1 MATRESSTSDYRQTE
16 GVPGTLST
24 AVYEHLRKLCLREFP
39 CGIGSWNKSRFLPRK
54 CRTWRELIPK
64 EEEIMVPEEE
74 TVEALL
80 GLVRSNHSPWA
91 MLKDSSAEDRF
102 LRELA
107 IQNPLMIKDTFF
119 YSYFRCLRV
128 VDKGVSLVDK
138 ELLKF
143 LKLEE
148 LVLSANKIEEID
160 ANNLPPTLKVL
171 ELYGNLITSMECL
184 CSAPPPRLQ
193 HLGLGHNKL
202 LGPLESLYV
211 TSNNWPQLVSLDL
224 GFNNLTDLQSMIL
237 SLSTL
242 KHLRLL
248 VLQGN
253 PLALVPYY
261 RGFTVDSL
269 AGLCV
274 LDDITV
280 SPSEKHQF
288 RGLNMHGDLLAREA
302 QFVVTIGNVR
312 GVVDSSIL
320 DPEPGPDGPFISYS
334 YYVTYDFVEDENLEG
349 HASRMEEIHSE
360 SVLDEIDKRFS
371 GTDEEDQQDG
381 LLDLPEIQNQ
391 GRHRHKSRPRLHLDS
406 TESKELSEVL
416 AKEMNQM
423 AEDSAESGLTDID
436 ESETSISIHSA
447 PLPQSIDS
455 SEELAKLRPRIDVR
469 LCPSPGTVLFNT
481 VHKPWSDV
489 IPCTY
494 EMKHTLKELI
504 RVKAFLLAGTTVSIV
519 EEKILSWPV
528 VPTPVESPLPA
539 KKGKEDKKKK
549 EEAPKGK
556 DVKKKKEPPR
566 ELRQDPPVLSVLGSG
581 LVYLEPLLAGEPVV
595 STVCDF
601 GVVRTLETDKLTH
614 ARDSKKV
621 KKAPKKDKSKT
632 TAPTMDSGY
641 QPEPLSVEVQ
651 IQLHQYRSVEEA
663 FLSLID
669 KQGE

>member
-1 MATRESSTSDYRQTE
+1 METSESSTSDYRQTE
-16 GVPGTLST
+16 GEGVPGTLST
-24 AVYEHLRKLCLREFP
+24 AVCEHLRKLCLREFP
-39 CGIGSWNKSRFLPRK
+39 CGIGSWNKSRFLPQK
-54 CRTWRELIPK
+54 CRVWRELVPK
-64 EEEIMVPEEE
+64 EEETLVPEEE

-91 MLKDSSAEDRF
+91 MLKDASAEDRF

-119 YSYFRCLRV
+119 YSYFRSLRV
-128 VDKGVSLVDK
+128 VNKGVSLVDK
-138 ELLKF
+138 DLLKF

-171 ELYGNLITSMECL
+171 ELYGNLIASMECL

-211 TSNNWPQLVSLDL
+211 TSHNWPQLVSLDL

-237 SLSTL
+237 GLSTL
-242 KHLRLL
+242 RHLRLL

-253 PLALVPYY
+253 PLSLVPYY
-261 RGFTVDSL
+261 RGYTIDSL
-269 AGLCV
+269 AHLCV

-280 SPSEKHQF
+280 SPNEKHQF
-288 RGLNMHGDLLAREA
+288 RGLNIHGDLLAREA

-312 GVVDSSIL
+312 GVLDSSIL

-334 YYVTYDFVEDENLEG
+334 YYVTYDFVEDEDLERNVSG
-349 HASRMEEIHSE
+349 LVEATHHD
-360 SVLDEIDKRFS
+360 SVLDEIDKHFS
-371 GTDEEDQQDG
+371 GTDEEDQQEDP
-381 LLDLPEIQNQ
+381 LE
-391 GRHRHKSRPRLHLDS
+391 GRHRHRGHQRFHPGS
-406 TESKELSEVL
+406 TEEMSKELSEFI
-416 AKEMNQM
+416 AKEMSQM
-423 AEDSAESGLTDID
+423 AEGSVESGITEVD

-455 SEELAKLRPRIDVR
+455 SEELAKLRPKIDIQ

-539 KKGKEDKKKK
+539 KKGKGNNKKK
-549 EEAPKGK
+549 EPAKNK
-556 DVKKKKEPPR
+556 VHKKKKEPPR
-566 ELRQDPPVLSVLGSG
+566 ELRQDPPVLTVLGSG
-581 LVYLEPLLAGEPVV
+581 LVYLEPLLAGEAVV
-595 STVCDF
+595 STVCNF
-601 GVVRTLETDKLTH
+601 GVVRTLETDRLTH

-621 KKAPKKDKSKT
+621 KKSLKKDRSKT
-632 TAPTMDSGY
+632 APPTMESGY

-669 KQGE
+669 

>member
-1 MATRESSTSDYRQTE
+1 METSESSTSDYRQTE
-16 GVPGTLST
+16 GEGVPGTLST
-24 AVYEHLRKLCLREFP
+24 AVCEHLRKLCLREFP
-39 CGIGSWNKSRFLPRK
+39 CGIGSWNKSRFLPQK
-54 CRTWRELIPK
+54 CRVWRELVPK
-64 EEEIMVPEEE
+64 EEETLVPEEE

-91 MLKDSSAEDRF
+91 MLKDASAEDRF

-119 YSYFRCLRV
+119 YSYFRSLRV
-128 VDKGVSLVDK
+128 VNKGVSLVDK
-138 ELLKF
+138 DLLKF

-171 ELYGNLITSMECL
+171 ELYGNLIASMECL

-211 TSNNWPQLVSLDL
+211 TSHNWPQLVSLDL
-224 GFNNLTDLQSMIL
+224 GFNNLTDLQNMIL
-237 SLSTL
+237 GLSTL
-242 KHLRLL
+242 RHLRLL

-253 PLALVPYY
+253 PLSLVPYY
-261 RGFTVDSL
+261 RGFTIDSL
-269 AGLCV
+269 AHLCV

-280 SPSEKHQF
+280 SPNEKHQF
-288 RGLNMHGDLLAREA
+288 RGLNIHGDLLAREA

-312 GVVDSSIL
+312 GVLDSSIL

-334 YYVTYDFVEDENLEG
+334 YYVTYDFVEDED
-349 HASRMEEIHSE
+349 MERNVSGLVEATHHD
-360 SVLDEIDKRFS
+360 SVLDEIDKHFS
-371 GTDEEDQQDG
+371 GTDEEDQQEDP
-381 LLDLPEIQNQ
+381 LD
-391 GRHRHKSRPRLHLDS
+391 GRHRHRGRQRFHPGS
-406 TESKELSEVL
+406 TEEMSKELSEFI
-416 AKEMNQM
+416 AKEMSQM
-423 AEDSAESGLTDID
+423 AEGSVESGITEVDW
-436 ESETSISIHSA
+436 SETSISIHSA

-455 SEELAKLRPRIDVR
+455 SEELAKLRPKIDIQ

-539 KKGKEDKKKK
+539 KKGKDNNKKK
-549 EEAPKGK
+549 EPAK
-556 DVKKKKEPPR
+556 DKVHKKKKEPPR
-566 ELRQDPPVLSVLGSG
+566 ELRQDPPVLTVLGSG
-581 LVYLEPLLAGEPVV
+581 LVYLEPLLAGEAVV
-595 STVCDF
+595 STVCNF
-601 GVVRTLETDKLTH
+601 GVVRTLETDRLTH
-614 ARDSKKV
+614 ARDSKKIGR
-621 KKAPKKDKSKT
+621 KRCLQPWKAGTSQSHCRWRSRSSCT
-632 TAPTMDSGY
+632 STARWRK
-641 QPEPLSVEVQ
+641 
-651 IQLHQYRSVEEA
+651 H
-663 FLSLID
+663 SLA
-669 KQGE
+669 

>member
-1 MATRESSTSDYRQTE
+1 METSESSTSDYRQTE
-16 GVPGTLST
+16 GRGVPGTLST
-24 AVYEHLRKLCLREFP
+24 AVCEHLRKLCLHEFP
-39 CGIGSWNKSRFLPRK
+39 CGIGSWNKSRFLPQK
-54 CRTWRELIPK
+54 CQAWRELIPK
-64 EEEIMVPEEE
+64 KEETLVPEEE

-91 MLKDSSAEDRF
+91 MLKDASAEDRF

-119 YSYFRCLRV
+119 YSYFRSLRV
-128 VDKGVSLVDK
+128 VNKGVTLVDK
-138 ELLKF
+138 DLLKF

-160 ANNLPPTLKVL
+160 ANNLPRTLKVL
-171 ELYGNLITSMECL
+171 ELYGNLITSLECL

-211 TSNNWPQLVSLDL
+211 TSHNWPQLVSLDL

-237 SLSTL
+237 GLSTL
-242 KHLRLL
+242 RQLRLL
-248 VLQGN
+248 ILQGN
-253 PLALVPYY
+253 PLSLVPYY
-261 RGFTVDSL
+261 RGFTIDSL
-269 AGLCV
+269 AHLCV

-280 SPSEKHQF
+280 SPNEKHQF
-288 RGLNMHGDLLAREA
+288 RGLNIQGDLLAREA

-312 GVVDSSIL
+312 GVLDSSIL

-334 YYVTYDFVEDENLEG
+334 YYVTYDFVEDEDQERNISELEETT
-349 HASRMEEIHSE
+349 HRD
-360 SVLDEIDKRFS
+360 SVLDEMDKRFS
-371 GTDEEDQQDG
+371 GTEEEDQQED
-381 LLDLPEIQNQ
+381 PFEQ
-391 GRHRHKSRPRLHLDS
+391 GRHRHRGRQRRHPGS
-406 TESKELSEVL
+406 TEEMSKELSEYL
-416 AKEMNQM
+416 AKEMSQM
-423 AEDSAESGLTDID
+423 AEDSGESGITEMD

-455 SEELAKLRPRIDVR
+455 SEELSKLRPRIDVR

-494 EMKHTLKELI
+494 EMRHTLKELI
-504 RVKAFLLAGTTVSIV
+504 RVKAFLLAGTT
-519 EEKILSWPV
+519 ILSWPV

-539 KKGKEDKKKK
+539 KKGKGDNKKK
-549 EEAPKGK
+549 EEPAK
-556 DVKKKKEPPR
+556 DKVHKKKKEPPR
-566 ELRQDPPVLSVLGSG
+566 ELRQDPPVLTVLGSG

-595 STVCDF
+595 STVCNF
-601 GVVRTLETDKLTH
+601 GVVRTLETDRLTH
-614 ARDSKKV
+614 ARDSKKL
-621 KKAPKKDKSKT
+621 KKALKKDRSK
-632 TAPTMDSGY
+632 AAPPTMESGY

-669 KQGE
+669 